1 MTTST
6 QHPGGNAVTRSFA
19 NMKINSKIGV
29 LVAILAVAALGV
41 GIIGINRMGALN
53 DELTAMKTKHVES
66 MGNLLGV
73 QGGLATMYREMLVYS
88 VSPTAAEK
96 ADAVTKTKAADNE
109 IDAALKAYTAAA
121 AGSTTRQTAVTTL
134 GRGLSTY
141 RDLRNVL
148 FFRETPPA
156 GFTAPTDVGAAFND
170 AEKTVNDT
178 VDGLEDLEKTEANQ
192 RAEKAAS
199 AYSSARTWVIVA
211 IVVGLLL
218 ALLLA
223 YVISSTIKR
232 QVNSVGT
239 ALRSLAANDLTKSAT
254 VYGRDEI
261 GQMAIAVNEARDG
274 LRNTLNEVTAT
285 AATLAAAGADL
296 SEANQEISVHARE
309 AAAQADVVASAA
321 DHVSINV
328 STVAAGSEEMG
339 ASIREISQNANDA
352 VQVAAQAVG
361 VAEATNRT
369 VSKLGESS
377 AEIGNVVKTITA
389 IAEQTNLLALNA
401 TIEAA
406 RAGETGK
413 GFAVVAGEV
422 KDLAQETAK
431 ATEDIS
437 RRVEAIQADTSSAVD
452 AIGEISRII
461 ARINDY
467 QVTIASA
474 VEEQTATTGEMTR
487 SVGDASGG
495 TTDIASNITGV
506 ANAAQ
511 STTAAL
517 TRATMTVDNLSR
529 VSSELQVIV
538 GRFRL

>member
-6 QHPGGNAVTRSFA
+6 SGNSVTRWFA

-29 LVAILAVAALGV
+29 LVAVLTVAALGV
-41 GIIGINRMGALN
+41 GVIGINRMSTLN
-53 DELTAMKTKHVES
+53 DELETMKSKHVES
-66 MGNLLGV
+66 MANLLGV
-73 QGGLATMYREMLVYS
+73 QGGMSDMYREMLIYS
-88 VSPTAAEK
+88 LGASAAEK
-96 ADAVTKTKAADNE
+96 ADAITQTKAADAE
-109 IDAALKAYTAAA
+109 IDASLEAYSAAA
-121 AGSTTRQTAVTTL
+121 AGSATRQAAVTTL
-134 GRGLSTY
+134 TEAFATY

-148 FFRETPPA
+148 LYRESPPS
-156 GFTAPTDVGAAFND
+156 GFTMPADVGAAFD
-170 AEKTVNDT
+170 EAEGAVNNT
-178 VDGLEDLEKTEANQ
+178 VDQLRNLEKTEAND
-192 RAEKAAS
+192 RAEKASA
-199 AYSSARTWVIVA
+199 AYSTARTWVIIA

-218 ALLLA
+218 GLILA

-232 QVNSVGT
+232 QVTSVGN
-239 ALRSLAANDLTKSAT
+239 ALRSLAANDLTTSAT

-261 GQMAIAVNEARDG
+261 GEMAVAVNEARDG
-274 LRNTLNEVTAT
+274 LRHTLNEVTAT

-296 SEANQEISVHARE
+296 SDANQEISAHARE
-309 AAAQADVVASAA
+309 AAAQADMVSSAA
-321 DHVSINV
+321 DQVSVNV

-495 TTDIASNITGV
+495 TTDIAANITGV

-517 TRATMTVDNLSR
+517 TRATTTVDNLSR
-529 VSSELQVIV
+529 VSSELQVMV

>member
-1 MTTST
+1 MTTTTLRS
-6 QHPGGNAVTRSFA
+6 PGSPATRWFA
-19 NMKINSKIGV
+19 DLRINGKIGV
-29 LVAILAVAALGV
+29 LVAVLAVVALGV
-41 GIIGINRMGALN
+41 GVIGINRMGTLN
-53 DELTAMKTKHVES
+53 DELTAMKAKHLES
-66 MGNLLGV
+66 MADLLSV
-73 QGGLATMYREMLVYS
+73 EGGLADMYREMLVYS
-88 VSPTAAEK
+88 ISATAADK
-96 ADAVTKTKAADNE
+96 ATAVTATKEADQEVDSALDAYAAV
-109 IDAALKAYTAAA
+109 A
-121 AGSTTRQTAVTTL
+121 AGSATRQAAVATL
-134 GRGLSTY
+134 DEAFATY

-148 FFRETPPA
+148 LYRESPPS
-156 GFTAPTDVGAAFND
+156 GFTMPADVGAAFEK
-170 AEKTVNDT
+170 AEGTVNDT
-178 VDGLEDLEKTEANQ
+178 VDQLKALEKSEAEQ
-192 RAEKAAS
+192 RAGTAAS
-199 AYSSARTWVIVA
+199 AYSTARTWVIVA
-211 IVVGLLL
+211 IAVGLLL

-223 YVISSTIKR
+223 YVISSSIKR
-232 QVNSVGT
+232 QVTSVRG
-239 ALRSLAANDLTKSAT
+239 ALRALAANDLTQPAT

-261 GQMAIAVNEARDG
+261 GDMAIAVNEARDG
-274 LRNTLNEVTAT
+274 LRHTLDEITAT
-285 AATLAAAGADL
+285 ASVLATAGADL
-296 SEANQEISVHARE
+296 SAATQEISAHALE

-321 DHVSINV
+321 GQVSANV
-328 STVAAGSEEMG
+328 STVAAGSQEMG

-361 VAEATNRT
+361 VAEVTNRT

-452 AIGEISRII
+452 AIAEISRII
-461 ARINDY
+461 ARINEY

-495 TTDIASNITGV
+495 TTDIATNIAGV
-506 ANAAQ
+506 ASAAQ

-517 TRATMTVDNLSR
+517 TRAGSTVQNLER
-529 VSSELQVIV
+529 VSSQLQVVV

>member
-6 QHPGGNAVTRSFA
+6 AHPAGNAVTRWFA
-19 NMKINSKIGV
+19 NLKINRKIGV
-29 LVAILAVAALGV
+29 LVAVLAVAALGV
-41 GIIGINRMGALN
+41 GVIGINRMGTLN
-53 DELTAMKTKHVES
+53 DELTAMKSKHVES
-66 MGNLLGV
+66 MANLLGV
-73 QGGLATMYREMLVYS
+73 QGGMSDMYRAMLLHNLG
-88 VSPTAAEK
+88 TDAASK
-96 ADAVTKTKAADNE
+96 ADAIKLTKAADAD
-109 IDAALKAYTAAA
+109 IDTALEAYAAAA
-121 AGSTTRQTAVTTL
+121 AGSATRQAAVATL
-134 GRGLSTY
+134 KEGFGTY

-148 FFRETPPA
+148 LYRESPPA
-156 GFTAPTDVGAAFND
+156 GFTMPTDIGAAFD
-170 AEKTVNDT
+170 KAETTVNDT
-178 VDGLEDLEKTEANQ
+178 VDQLRALEKAEASA
-192 RAEKAAS
+192 RAEKASA

-211 IVVGLLL
+211 IAVGLVL

-223 YVISSTIKR
+223 YVISSSIKR
-232 QVNSVGT
+232 QVTSVGN
-239 ALRSLAANDLTKSAT
+239 ALRALAANDLTTSAT

-261 GQMAIAVNEARDG
+261 GDMAVAVNEAREG
-274 LRNTLNEVTAT
+274 LRHTLHEVTAT

-296 SEANQEISVHARE
+296 SDANQEISTHARE
-309 AAAQADVVASAA
+309 AAAQAGMVSSAA
-321 DHVSINV
+321 DQVSVNV

-461 ARINDY
+461 AKINDY

-495 TTDIASNITGV
+495 TTDIAANITGV

-529 VSSELQVIV
+529 VSSELQEVV

>member
-1 MTTST
+1 MTT
-6 QHPGGNAVTRSFA
+6 QALAPEGNPVTRWFG
-19 NMKINSKIGV
+19 NLRINHKIGV
-29 LVAILAVAALGV
+29 LVTVLAVVAVGV
-41 GIIGINRMGALN
+41 GIIGINRMGRLN
-53 DELTAMKTKHVES
+53 EELTAMRTRHVES
-66 MGNLLGV
+66 MGHLSELR
-73 QGGLATMYREMLVYS
+73 GGLAAMYREEVIFEIQTTDALRA
-88 VSPTAAEK
+88 TAAT
-96 ADAVTKTKAADNE
+96 DTKAMDKV
-109 IDAALKAYTAAA
+109 IDQALAAYATSAS
-121 AGSTTRQTAVTTL
+121 GSATRQTAVADL
-134 GRGLSTY
+134 EKAFGEY
-141 RDLRNVL
+141 RNLRNVIM
-148 FFRETPPA
+148 FRETPPS
-156 GFTAPTDVGAAFND
+156 GFTMPTDIGAAFNT
-170 AEKTVNDT
+170 AEGTVNDT
-178 VDGLEDLEKTEANQ
+178 INALQKLENTEAAQ
-192 RAEKAAS
+192 RAEKAAA
-199 AYSSARTWVIVA
+199 AYSSARTTVYVSIAAGLIV
-211 IVVGLLL
+211 

-223 YVISSTIKR
+223 YVISSSIKR
-232 QVNSVGT
+232 QVTSVGA
-239 ALRSLAANDLTKSAT
+239 ALRALAANDLTRPAV

-261 GQMAIAVNEARDG
+261 GEMAVAVNEARDG
-274 LRNTLNEVTAT
+274 LRQTLNEVTAT
-285 AATLAAAGADL
+285 ASVLAGAGADL
-296 SEANQEISVHARE
+296 SAATAEISGHARE
-309 AAAQADVVASAA
+309 AAAQADMVSSAA
-321 DHVSINV
+321 DQVSANV

-437 RRVEAIQADTSSAVD
+437 RRVEAIQQDTSSAVE

-495 TTDIASNITGV
+495 TTDIATNIVGV
-506 ANAAQ
+506 A
-511 STTAAL
+511 
-517 TRATMTVDNLSR
+517 NLSR
-529 VSSELQVIV
+529 VSSELQVVV